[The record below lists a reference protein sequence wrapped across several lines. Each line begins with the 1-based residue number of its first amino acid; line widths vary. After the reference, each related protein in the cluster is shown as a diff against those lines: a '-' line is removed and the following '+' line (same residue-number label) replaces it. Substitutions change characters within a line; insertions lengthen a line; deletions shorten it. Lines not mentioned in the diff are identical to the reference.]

1 MSVKNRQPNYMS
13 NSLMSSR
20 GWAIGLL
27 LVAGCYAASDQEPE
41 TTSWPEMLQFAS
53 IGWGH
58 HAPLDSNRVTA
69 RIITTGAEWAAYQ
82 DSLQPLLPFHPVDF
96 STQMVI
102 LVATPVPTYGYA
114 LRIQLVES
122 FEDTTT
128 VTYRLFMP
136 AEDCRVADLPG
147 NAFDVVRLN
156 RNAQPVRFVEETEAL
171 KCSAP

>member
-1 MSVKNRQPNYMS
+1 MF

-20 GWAIGLL
+20 GWAVGLL
-27 LVAGCYAASDQEPE
+27 LLTGCYVAPEQELELAP
-41 TTSWPEMLQFAS
+41 WPEMLQCAS

-58 HAPLDSNRVTA
+58 HAPLDSNHVTA
-69 RIITTGAEWAAYQ
+69 RVIATGTEWAAYQ

-102 LVATPVPTYGYA
+102 LVATPVPTEGYA

-156 RNAQPVRFVEETEAL
+156 RNTQPVQFVEETEAL